1 MEDRDKAREKIYC
14 IIYGDRKEKK
24 DTDYTV
30 ELSLK
35 GGEFD
40 LITATW
46 SSGWRFSISASYLRP
61 LKIQAIPI
69 CIYYHYYVFE
79 CFATWPDFNLLM

>member
-1 MEDRDKAREKIYC
+1 MSHLWILKIVEDRDKAREKIYC

-40 LITATW
+40 LITAT
-46 SSGWRFSISASYLRP
+46 
-61 LKIQAIPI
+61 
-69 CIYYHYYVFE
+69 
-79 CFATWPDFNLLM
+79 